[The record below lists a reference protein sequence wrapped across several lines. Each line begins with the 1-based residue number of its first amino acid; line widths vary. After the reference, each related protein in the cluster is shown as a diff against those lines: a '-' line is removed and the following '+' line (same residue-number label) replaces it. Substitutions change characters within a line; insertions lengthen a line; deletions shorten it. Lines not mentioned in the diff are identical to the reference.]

1 VDLYKSQRHTCL
13 GAGRGMSQANGAA
26 IRSKHPE
33 LCQHEIISRILKK
46 WKQCGP
52 VQASCGCLLG
62 HVCMGV
68 RISFFAPY
76 FCDKSNSGLDE
87 YADGCK
93 IKKEQIS
100 DIFLLGGV
108 TGGGIWGVGGPSEGS
123 TLESG
128 HAFQKFQKTKSLL
141 GDNIIKVRYT

>member
-108 TGGGIWGVGGPSEGS
+108 TGGGFWGGGW
-123 TLESG
+123 
-128 HAFQKFQKTKSLL
+128 SLRGVHL
-141 GDNIIKVRYT
+141 RKWTCLPKIPKNKKPPGR